1 MTDYLAYATTATG
14 VPITECEVCGQRHPV
29 TRAHCSRCRSWSAFQ
44 RSGLCLICS
53 EIVAAHGVSEG
64 SREAIR
70 TPVRY
75 NLGVDNES
83 APEALERPEGLVKT
97 GTLLDS
103 LRQQEGARRPM
114 TSPQD
119 SADGALDVQDGHLD
133 ARSRCVRCKRFVAQS
148 TVRAVRYR
156 PAAGWNGEV
165 DEGHD
170 SHPECGTGV
179 LVEAVVM
186 WVRKRRK
193 PRGVVA

>member
-83 APEALERPEGLVKT
+83 APEALERSEGLATSAQPSDTT
-97 GTLLDS
+97 G
-103 LRQQEGARRPM
+103 G
-114 TSPQD
+114 
-119 SADGALDVQDGHLD
+119 SAA
-133 ARSRCVRCKRFVAQS
+133 
-148 TVRAVRYR
+148 
-156 PAAGWNGEV
+156 
-165 DEGHD
+165 
-170 SHPECGTGV
+170 
-179 LVEAVVM
+179 
-186 WVRKRRK
+186 
-193 PRGVVA
+193 